1 MQITYNFTYYT
12 HPQREPGKT
21 FTKATTFRSATASDL
36 ELQVKDHM
44 GHYGVISA
52 TELTTGETDESNS
65 QV

>member
-1 MQITYNFTYYT
+1 
-12 HPQREPGKT
+12 
-21 FTKATTFRSATASDL
+21 
-36 ELQVKDHM
+36 M